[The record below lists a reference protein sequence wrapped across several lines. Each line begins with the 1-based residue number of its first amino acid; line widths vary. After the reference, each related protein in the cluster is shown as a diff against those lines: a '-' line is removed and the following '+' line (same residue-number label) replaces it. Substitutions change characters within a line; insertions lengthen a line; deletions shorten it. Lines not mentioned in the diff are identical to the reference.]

1 VKDVELADQK
11 AHKDIRQFAAWLKR
25 NAQDRLSRRFSG
37 SGPKLVVT
45 LTLDPRGLRDQGGLI
60 TARWAGPVALE
71 AAFRAEAGTSVAK
84 AVVAAEI
91 PQGGPFSGF
100 LEPSGDRL
108 LDDLLDFVAAPR

>member
-1 VKDVELADQK
+1 VKDVEFVDPK

-25 NAQDRLSRRFSG
+25 NAQDRLGRRFSG
-37 SGPKLVVT
+37 GSPKLVVT

-60 TARWAGPVALE
+60 TARWAGTVALE
-71 AAFRAEAGTSVAK
+71 AAFRTEPGASVARA
-84 AVVAAEI
+84 AVSSQI

-108 LDDLLDFVAAPR
+108 LDDLLDFVAGAK